1 MREARGIVYIA
12 QGANACG
19 QAVTA
24 IEHVRRVCKL
34 PVACVGERP
43 LGVRDVEHIY
53 CADRRDDQ
61 GAREA
66 KVNLYSLSPFDCTLY
81 MDADTR
87 VMDGS
92 ILAGFDMLADGWEL
106 VLTHSERQGH
116 DWLWKV
122 GEAERSA
129 TEIELGVQLV
139 SLQAGVMWFRKC
151 AAVER
156 LFSAWRQE
164 WLAFRGQD
172 QAALLRA
179 MSQVPVRCYL
189 LGRPFNGG
197 AVVKHLFGR
206 ARRNAD

>member
-1 MREARGIVYIA
+1 MVNGIVFVA
-12 QGANACG
+12 QGGNACG

-24 IEHVRRVCKL
+24 IEHVQRVCRL

-43 LGVRDVEHIY
+43 LGVRDVKHIY
-53 CADRRDDQ
+53 CEYKRDDA
-61 GAREA
+61 GARWA
-66 KVNLYSLSPFDCTLY
+66 KVNLYDLTPFDHTLY

-92 ILAGFDMLADGWEL
+92 IMVGFEMLADGWEL

-122 GEAERSA
+122 SESERCVTEAMLGEK
-129 TEIELGVQLV
+129 LV

-151 AAVER
+151 AMVEQ
-156 LFSAWRQE
+156 LFGEWREE
-164 WLAFRGQD
+164 WGIYREQD

-179 MSQVPVRCYL
+179 LFKTPVRAYL

-197 AVVKHLFGR
+197 SVVKHLFGR
-206 ARRNAD
+206 ARGAGSRK